1 MSIRNLEFHA
11 LKEGSAR
18 RASVSK
24 EARGA
29 KRNWN

>member
-18 RASVSK
+18 RASVTK
-24 EARGA
+24 EAGGP
-29 KRNWN
+29 KRNLN